1 MAQEREWERR
11 PEDSMAFESGQ
22 ERLTNQTK
30 GITVEFIW

>member
-1 MAQEREWERR
+1 MAQQREWERR
-11 PEDSMAFESGQ
+11 PEDSMAMESCR